1 MTAHLRDLLGALAQ
15 HEAHAAAAAAP
26 DPRTEAEQ
34 VRAQVHRLRARRVI
48 TVTTAAAA
56 AVAVGIVTAN
66 AVTGLSA
73 VQPALPAPSVT
84 ATASPTPTPTAASPT
99 PTPTTAS
106 PTPTAPSPSTP
117 PTTPPARP
125 QPADVAH
132 GNRVWGTYVAVVD
145 SFDSPAAVAATARVT
160 ELGYAPSGGEIACD
174 QGAGEALGFPPE
186 TLVVAT
192 YLASKEDAELFA
204 QLYGPGA
211 VGIAEVTLFCLD

>member
-84 ATASPTPTPTAASPT
+84 ATASPTPTPTAT

-106 PTPTAPSPSTP
+106 PTPTTPSPSTP
-117 PTTPPARP
+117 PTSPPARP

-174 QGAGEALGFPPE
+174 QGAGEALGLPPE